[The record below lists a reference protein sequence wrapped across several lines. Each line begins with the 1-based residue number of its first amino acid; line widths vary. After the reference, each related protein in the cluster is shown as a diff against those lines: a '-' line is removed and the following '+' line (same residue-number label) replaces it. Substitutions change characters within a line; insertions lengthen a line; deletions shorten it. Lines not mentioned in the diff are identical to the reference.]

1 MRSQLNV
8 TLLKAILQV
17 HNLVTLTEEQLSCQN
32 ADSQI
37 MDAALTEVES
47 KKEFK
52 WKQNQVPN
60 SIDTFS
66 KIFQS
71 TGTRY
76 MGMNIN
82 TLWTMNSCSDS

>member
-1 MRSQLNV
+1 MNV

-17 HNLVTLTEEQLSCQN
+17 HNLVTLTEEQLSCPN

-66 KIFQS
+66 KSFKAQALGIWEW
-71 TGTRY
+71 TLTRS
-76 MGMNIN
+76 GP
-82 TLWTMNSCSDS
+82 